1 MSIRFRRSMKIAP
14 GLRLNFSKSTLGLSF
29 GIPGARVSVNTKG
42 DVYTS
47 AGIPGTGLYSVE
59 RTSLKGRKGRK
70 RKHQAGELVEQIPA
84 PGFFSPREKKALY
97 RALKAGNADA
107 IFEVGEDFPHIKY
120 VTEALIFPR
129 LLMNNTTD
137 IDALTK
143 RVTEIWNRRSDLEK
157 NELFLEYAKGFE
169 ITLKVAPGVEIPM
182 QYGFD
187 ALGLAYVEVL
197 QLAGR
202 FEEAL
207 AVAESLSPNQATA
220 LAVCESELQLRRWK
234 EVLET
239 TEEIENVDDATA
251 LLLIYRAIS
260 LREQGLYDAAI
271 ETLRRA
277 RSSKKRN
284 EDVLNKALYERALC
298 YEKLGKKAMARKD
311 LEKIVA
317 TDSDFPGVTEAL
329 GRL

>member
-1 MSIRFRRSMKIAP
+1 
-14 GLRLNFSKSTLGLSF
+14 
-29 GIPGARVSVNTKG
+29 
-42 DVYTS
+42 
-47 AGIPGTGLYSVE
+47 
-59 RTSLKGRKGRK
+59 
-70 RKHQAGELVEQIPA
+70 
-84 PGFFSPREKKALY
+84 
-97 RALKAGNADA
+97 
-107 IFEVGEDFPHIKY
+107 
-120 VTEALIFPR
+120 
-129 LLMNNTTD
+129 
-137 IDALTK
+137 
-143 RVTEIWNRRSDLEK
+143 
-157 NELFLEYAKGFE
+157 
-169 ITLKVAPGVEIPM
+169 
-182 QYGFD
+182 
-187 ALGLAYVEVL
+187 LGLAYVEVL

-220 LAVCESELQLRRWK
+220 LAVCENELQLSRWK

-260 LREQGLYDAAI
+260 LREQGLCDAAI

-329 GRL
+329 ARL

>member
-14 GLRLNFSKSTLGLSF
+14 GVRLNFSKSTLGLSF
-29 GIPGARVSVNTKG
+29 GVPGARVSVNTRG
-42 DVYTS
+42 EVYTS

-59 RTSLKGRKGRK
+59 RTSLKGRKGR
-70 RKHQAGELVEQIPA
+70 RKKPQPGELVEQIPA
-84 PGFFSPREKKALY
+84 PGFFVPREKKALY
-97 RALKAGNADA
+97 RALKAGDTEA
-107 IFEVGEDFPHIKY
+107 ISKVGDDFPHIKH

-129 LLMNNTTD
+129 LLIKNTTD
-137 IDALTK
+137 LDNLIK
-143 RVTEIWNRRSDLEK
+143 RATAIWNRRSDLEK
-157 NELFLEYAKGFE
+157 NQLFLEYSKGFE

-182 QYGFD
+182 QYGLD

-197 QLAGR
+197 QLGGNFA
-202 FEEAL
+202 EAL
-207 AVAESLSPNQATA
+207 IIAESLSPNQATA
-220 LAVCESELQLRRWK
+220 LAVCECELQLKKWK

-239 TEEIENVDDATA
+239 TEDIENIDDATA
-251 LLLIYRAIS
+251 LLLIYRAIA

-311 LEKIVA
+311 LEKIVS
-317 TDSDFPGVTEAL
+317 TDSDFLGVSEAL
-329 GRL
+329 SRL